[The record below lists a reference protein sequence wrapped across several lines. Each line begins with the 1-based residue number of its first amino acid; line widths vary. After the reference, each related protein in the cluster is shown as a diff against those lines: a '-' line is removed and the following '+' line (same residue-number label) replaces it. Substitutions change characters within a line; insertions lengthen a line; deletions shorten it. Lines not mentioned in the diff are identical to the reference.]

1 MLSMMKKAGES
12 KRNNNGFQ
20 LRQQRNKPIELYNNT
35 IYDQKLEYLHNKPVV
50 AIFVDETEDYLFS
63 SARDYAGTKGLLSIK
78 LIQ

>member
-20 LRQQRNKPIELYNNT
+20 LWQQRNKPIELYSNT
-35 IYDQKLEYLHNKPVV
+35 IYDQKLEYLHNNPVV
-50 AIFVDETEDYLFS
+50 AIFVDEAEDYLFS
-63 SARDYAGTKGLLSIK
+63 SARDYAGPKSLLSIK